1 MKKISLT
8 LSILLI
14 LFAGGV
20 KAHNLENLSPKHEH
34 LLSECTPEA
43 DPLGYKPLYKKPPR
57 YPRKAQQRG
66 IEGTVLVE
74 FTINKDGSVHNPTV
88 AWSSSTDPKN
98 PDTFNKS
105 ALIAAKQ
112 FRYQPALSES
122 GQPMETKGVL
132 NQITFLIEGRENSLN
147 LGKHNKQFDDLT
159 ARLNLKGREKSL
171 KKIEKILLES
181 NLSRLQR
188 AAYLYLKAMYL
199 YKDKSPHSQITDLLL
214 ESKKNYLEE
223 KQTLPI
229 GKGVMSVTG
238 YKLQSFAG
246 ILLGQ
251 MYLEESDW
259 NSAALELEE
268 ALRAA
273 VEATLQ
279 SKRFFSAYI
288 QLGMAHYN
296 LQNWCEA
303 SSSWRAAQ
311 KMGKKHGFSL
321 PDALKEPMEF
331 AQSKSN

>member
-1 MKKISLT
+1 MKNISLT
-8 LSILLI
+8 LSILL

-20 KAHNLENLSPKHEH
+20 KAHNLEYLSPKHKH
-34 LLSECTPEA
+34 LLSECIPEA
-43 DPLGYKPLYKKPPR
+43 DPLRYKPLYKKPPR
-57 YPRKAQQRG
+57 YPRKAQERG
-66 IEGTVLVE
+66 IEGTVLLE

-88 AWSSSTDPKN
+88 VWSSSTDPKN
-98 PDTFNKS
+98 PDIFNKS
-105 ALIAAKQ
+105 ALIAAKE
-112 FRYQPALSES
+112 FRYQPELSES
-122 GQPMETKGVL
+122 GQPMQTKGVQ
-132 NQITFLIEGRENSLN
+132 NQITFYIYGQENSLN

-159 ARLNLKGREKSL
+159 ASMNLRKREKSL
-171 KKIEKILLES
+171 KRIEKILLES

-199 YKDKSPHSQITDLLL
+199 YKDKSPNGQIIDVLV
-214 ESKKNYLEE
+214 ESKKNYVEE
-223 KQTLPI
+223 KLTLPS
-229 GKGVMSVTG
+229 GRGVMSVTG
-238 YKLQSFAG
+238 SKLQSFAG

-259 NSAALELEE
+259 NSAASELEE

-273 VEATLQ
+273 KVATLQ
-279 SKRFFSAYI
+279 SNRFFSAYI

-311 KMGKKHGFSL
+311 KMGKKYGFSL